1 MDEKDFLKKFVGKM
15 NKIAKESSELKNERY
30 ELRCNREKDV
40 KYMQVRCVC
49 KQCKFSIW
57 FNYKGSAQ
65 EPTHLTHARNINMSH
80 SISAHTEKCSQSSES
95 QKTSQNQESG

>member
-1 MDEKDFLKKFVGKM
+1 MDEKDFLKRFVGKM

-80 SISAHTEKCSQSSES
+80 SISAHTEKCSQTSES
-95 QKTSQNQESG
+95 